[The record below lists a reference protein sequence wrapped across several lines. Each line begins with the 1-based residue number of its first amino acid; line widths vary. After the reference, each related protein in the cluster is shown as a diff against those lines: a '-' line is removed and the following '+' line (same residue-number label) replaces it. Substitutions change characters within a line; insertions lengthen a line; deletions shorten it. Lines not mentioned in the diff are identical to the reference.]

1 MARQIFTKEKVDLKA
16 TIYFIIDYNIDITRK
31 PLQLYV
37 YDHYKKW
44 PGQNLTSLSA
54 CYSLAIYCT
63 KVLHKH

>member
-37 YDHYKKW
+37 YDHYKS
-44 PGQNLTSLSA
+44 GQAKT
-54 CYSLAIYCT
+54 
-63 KVLHKH
+63 